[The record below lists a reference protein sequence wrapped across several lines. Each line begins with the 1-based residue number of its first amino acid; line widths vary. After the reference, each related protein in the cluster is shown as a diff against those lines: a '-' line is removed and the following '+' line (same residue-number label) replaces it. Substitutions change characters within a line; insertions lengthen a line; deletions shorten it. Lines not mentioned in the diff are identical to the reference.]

1 MFKFY
6 FIIVFFIASV
16 FCNFNNANNALA
28 QPTELLKTL
37 SKNTDITTNLPEKNP
52 TLVNGEISELRRKI
66 SELFNI
72 DKANVIFDEKVI
84 FEISGTTEL
93 TANERANYI
102 NIKLEKILSQIIKNQ
117 NTPYISIEKRHQS
130 NVILV
135 NSEYLLTITA
145 NDLKIQNSVSEEE
158 LASILKAKLN
168 KAFKY
173 ALKERSKN
181 YFKKALSKAGIIV
194 LIALLITSAIAYIY
208 KKSFKLQTLIIIL
221 GIWLFALVRIFA
233 LFPETRL
240 WQYVLEAG
248 LLKPLSLF
256 FLVLWSMLL
265 LNKIS
270 YWIIENYFHNILP
283 EGWSATN
290 RKLNRALTLKKVAE
304 TTSNSVFVILGILVF
319 LLAMGINLISL
330 VTGAG
335 LLGLALGFIAQ
346 DLIKDILTGLSILSD
361 DQFGVGDII
370 RIKNYAGTVE
380 DFSLKLTRLRNIEGV
395 LITIP
400 NKEISIVENLTSNF
414 SQVDFNI
421 AIDYASDTEKALR
434 ILEETACNLAR
445 EWPDKIIQKPEIV
458 GIDKLGEYSITL
470 KALVKTLPMQQWIVL
485 RELNLRIKKAFEA
498 NNIKPPYPRMIINY
512 ANPNDN
518 SDNQII
524 I

>member
-1 MFKFY
+1 
-6 FIIVFFIASV
+6 
-16 FCNFNNANNALA
+16 
-28 QPTELLKTL
+28 
-37 SKNTDITTNLPEKNP
+37 
-52 TLVNGEISELRRKI
+52 
-66 SELFNI
+66 
-72 DKANVIFDEKVI
+72 
-84 FEISGTTEL
+84 
-93 TANERANYI
+93 
-102 NIKLEKILSQIIKNQ
+102 
-117 NTPYISIEKRHQS
+117 
-130 NVILV
+130 
-135 NSEYLLTITA
+135 
-145 NDLKIQNSVSEEE
+145 
-158 LASILKAKLN
+158 
-168 KAFKY
+168 
-173 ALKERSKN
+173 
-181 YFKKALSKAGIIV
+181 
-194 LIALLITSAIAYIY
+194 
-208 KKSFKLQTLIIIL
+208 
-221 GIWLFALVRIFA
+221 
-233 LFPETRL
+233 
-240 WQYVLEAG
+240 
-248 LLKPLSLF
+248 
-256 FLVLWSMLL
+256 MLL

-421 AIDYASDTEKALR
+421 AIDYASDTDKALR

-512 ANPNDN
+512 AKPNDN

>member
-208 KKSFKLQTLIIIL
+208 KISFKLQTLIIIL

-270 YWIIENYFHNILP
+270 YWIIENYFHNIL
-283 EGWSATN
+283 
-290 RKLNRALTLKKVAE
+290 
-304 TTSNSVFVILGILVF
+304 
-319 LLAMGINLISL
+319 
-330 VTGAG
+330 
-335 LLGLALGFIAQ
+335 
-346 DLIKDILTGLSILSD
+346 
-361 DQFGVGDII
+361 
-370 RIKNYAGTVE
+370 Y
-380 DFSLKLTRLRNIEGV
+380 
-395 LITIP
+395 
-400 NKEISIVENLTSNF
+400 
-414 SQVDFNI
+414 
-421 AIDYASDTEKALR
+421 
-434 ILEETACNLAR
+434 
-445 EWPDKIIQKPEIV
+445 
-458 GIDKLGEYSITL
+458 YS
-470 KALVKTLPMQQWIVL
+470 
-485 RELNLRIKKAFEA
+485 
-498 NNIKPPYPRMIINY
+498 
-512 ANPNDN
+512 
-518 SDNQII
+518 
-524 I
+524 

>member
-1 MFKFY
+1 MSKFC
-6 FIIVFFIASV
+6 FIIFVFILFNASQV
-16 FCNFNNANNALA
+16 CLA
-28 QPTELLKTL
+28 QPTELLNEL
-37 SKNTDITTNLPEKNP
+37 SKTEKSVPEKTP
-52 TLVNGEISELRRKI
+52 VLVNSEISELRRKI

-72 DKANVIFDEKVI
+72 DKANVIFDEKII
-84 FEISGTTEL
+84 FEISGTPEL
-93 TANERANYI
+93 TAKERANYI
-102 NIKLEKILSQIIKNQ
+102 NIKLDKILNQIIKHQ
-117 NTPYISIEKRHQS
+117 NIPYISTEKRHDS
-130 NVILV
+130 NVIVV

-145 NDLKIQNSVSEEE
+145 NDLKIQNSTSEEE
-158 LASILKAKLN
+158 LARILKAKLN
-168 KAFKY
+168 QAFRY

-181 YFKKALSKAGIIV
+181 YFQKALYKAGII
-194 LIALLITSAIAYIY
+194 ALMALFLTGIIVYIY

-221 GIWLFALVRIFA
+221 GIWLFALIRAFA

-248 LLKPLSLF
+248 LFKPLSLF

-319 LLAMGINLISL
+319 LLTMGVNLVSL

-361 DQFGVGDII
+361 DQFGVGDVI

-421 AIDYASDTEKALR
+421 AIDYSTDVEKALS
-434 ILEETACNLAR
+434 ILDETVCSLAR
-445 EWPDKIIQKPEIV
+445 EWPDKIIQKPEVV
-458 GIDKLGEYSITL
+458 GIDKLGEYSIIL
-470 KALVKTLPMQQWIVL
+470 KALVKTLPMQQWTVM

-498 NNIKPPYPRMIINY
+498 NNIKPPYPQMIVNH
-512 ANPNDN
+512 ANQ
-518 SDNQII
+518 SDRTDSQII
-524 I
+524 L